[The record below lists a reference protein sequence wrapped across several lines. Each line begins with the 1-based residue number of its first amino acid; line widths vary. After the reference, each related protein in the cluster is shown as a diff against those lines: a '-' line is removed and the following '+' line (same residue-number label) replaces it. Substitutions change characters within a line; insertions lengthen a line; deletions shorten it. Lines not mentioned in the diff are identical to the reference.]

1 MKITAQ
7 VTDQELLK
15 EIGLRLARQRL
26 ETNQTQSM
34 IAEAAGISKRTLERM
49 ESGEVAVQL
58 SQFLRVCRVLGLLER
73 LELVLPEPV
82 PGPMEQLRMRGRER
96 RRARR
101 PAPNG
106 RVEEKW
112 TWGDGA

>member
-7 VTDQELLK
+7 VTDQALLK

-26 ETNQTQSM
+26 ESNQTQAM
-34 IAEAAGISKRTLERM
+34 VAESAGISKRTLERM
-49 ESGEVAVQL
+49 EAGEVAVQL
-58 SQFLRVCRVLGLLER
+58 SQFLRVCRSLGLLER
-73 LELVLPEPV
+73 LELLLPEPV
-82 PGPMEQLRMRGRER
+82 PGPMELLRMKGRER

-101 PAPNG
+101 PKADG

-112 TWGDGA
+112 TWGDGT